1 MWYMRYKQNK
11 LVSEM
16 ASRAPQAYLN
26 RNAVRGIYVIPMPR
40 EGERKGVMI
49 ASPPPT
55 FSKAV
60 NLPQP
65 GKCTFILVDNNREE
79 PPTYKQAVMMV
90 QNSLNTRCL
99 DSSFK
104 PK

>member
-1 MWYMRYKQNK
+1 MWYMRYRQNK
-11 LVSEM
+11 LVSQM

-26 RNAVRGIYVIPMPR
+26 RNAVRGIYAIPMPR
-40 EGERKGVMI
+40 EGERRGVMI
-49 ASPPPT
+49 AYASPPPT

-65 GKCTFILVDNNREE
+65 GTFILVDNNGEE

-90 QNSLNTRCL
+90 QNS
-99 DSSFK
+99 
-104 PK
+104 